1 MIDAL
6 CTASQAGVEIDLVI
20 RGICCLRP
28 GVPGLSDNIRVR
40 SIVGR
45 YLEHSRIFYFANGA
59 APASRCTSSARPTS
73 WSATSTAGRG
83 PRSGRGSAL
92 QARLQEVLDVSLTDD
107 VLAWWLDSDGAWT
120 RIETVLHN
128 DAHRRL
134 QELALARAPH
144 EQLAH
149 RARGKAHDVARVRPP
164 DLDRVLPSVTAG
176 ARSDIPSTPRIGTLL
191 TSGSS
196 VGA

>member
-59 APASRCTSSARPTS
+59 APGKPMYLIGSADLMERNLDRRVEALAPVE
-73 WSATSTAGRG
+73 A
-83 PRSGRGSAL
+83 PAL

-107 VLAWWLDSDGAWT
+107 VLAWTLDSDGAWT
-120 RIETVLHN
+120 RVKTVLHN

-134 QELALARAPH
+134 QELALLAPAH
-144 EQLAH
+144 EQLA
-149 RARGKAHDVARVRPP
+149 RSSAR
-164 DLDRVLPSVTAG
+164 
-176 ARSDIPSTPRIGTLL
+176 RS
-191 TSGSS
+191 
-196 VGA
+196 